1 MLVTNY
7 YITAVSLID
16 TLMYYFLGL
25 KLSNYKQCRHQTA
38 PNSNEFLSYFLFL
51 CSLFSCISSP
61 SFPLSIFVQLY
72 SLNCWKLLCGWHWCV
87 NERVEVCVS
96 EDQFD
101 KSYCYAASKWPLA
114 WEWPRSDVVIVEPLY
129 KNCYVSVYHIYFE
142 SQCHPSA
149 LWGQKQKKTGG
160 WSMIH

>member
-1 MLVTNY
+1 MCARDKFLYNDSEFDRHYCSV
-7 YITAVSLID
+7 
-16 TLMYYFLGL
+16 MYYFLGL

-38 PNSNEFLSYFLFL
+38 PNSNEFLLFSF
-51 CSLFSCISSP
+51 SLFSFFLYLFSFLSS
-61 SFPLSIFVQLY
+61 LTLQLY
-72 SLNCWKLLCGWHWCV
+72 SLNYWKPLCSVALLCEWESGS
-87 NERVEVCVS
+87 VCVWRS
-96 EDQFD
+96 VP
-101 KSYCYAASKWPLA
+101 SKWPLV

-149 LWGQKQKKTGG
+149 LWGQKQKKMGG